1 MFRKILLAYDGS
13 EHAQRALDC
22 TRDLARKYG
31 AQVILVHAFHPIPQE
46 WGTPLRQQAEAHSIG
61 AGEKTIREA
70 QAQLANESFEVIT
83 EMLEGPPAGAILR
96 VAETRECDLIVMGSR
111 GLGELKATLLG
122 SVSDKV
128 LHHSLAPV
136 LIVK

>member
-31 AQVILVHAFHPIPQE
+31 AQVILVHAFHPIPHE
-46 WGTPLRQQAEAHSIG
+46 WGTPLRQQAEVHAIG
-61 AGEKTIREA
+61 AAEKIIQEA
-70 QAQLANESFEVIT
+70 QAKLADESFAVIT
-83 EMLEGPPAGAILR
+83 ELLEGPPAEAILR
-96 VAETRECDLIVMGSR
+96 VAETRGCDLIVVGSR

-128 LHHSLAPV
+128 LHHSVVPV
-136 LIVK
+136 LVVK